1 ERHFDFAGYIP
12 GFDPRALGERA
23 ELGYGDEPLC
33 VVSVGG
39 SGVGAPLLQR
49 ALEALPAARERIP
62 ELRVLVVTGPRID
75 PARQPA
81 SARANCSS
89 IVGWRRFRS
98 SCSADFTPRLNS
110 SPTASDAPA
119 ARMRESGTT
128 GPGVAEVM
136 QAAGLTHG
144 GFYKHFGSRDDLV
157 AEAVGKAFADANA
170 GFDAL
175 TDGAEDPLA
184 AFVDWY
190 ASAAHCEDPA
200 TGCAVVALGA
210 DVARGDDRVRA

>member
-1 ERHFDFAGYIP
+1 
-12 GFDPRALGERA
+12 
-23 ELGYGDEPLC
+23 
-33 VVSVGG
+33 
-39 SGVGAPLLQR
+39 
-49 ALEALPAARERIP
+49 
-62 ELRVLVVTGPRID
+62 
-75 PARQPA
+75 
-81 SARANCSS
+81 
-89 IVGWRRFRS
+89 
-98 SCSADFTPRLNS
+98 
-110 SPTASDAPA
+110 
-119 ARMRESGTT
+119 MRESGTT

-190 ASAAHCEDPA
+190 ASAARTPPRAARWWPSAPTSRAA
-200 TGCAVVALGA
+200 TIASAPPTASRSSATWPSSKSFSALGRRQSSRS
-210 DVARGDDRVRA
+210 ARWSGPCSWHVRSTISGCRRRSCRASARP

>member
-1 ERHFDFAGYIP
+1 
-12 GFDPRALGERA
+12 
-23 ELGYGDEPLC
+23 
-33 VVSVGG
+33 
-39 SGVGAPLLQR
+39 
-49 ALEALPAARERIP
+49 
-62 ELRVLVVTGPRID
+62 
-75 PARQPA
+75 
-81 SARANCSS
+81 
-89 IVGWRRFRS
+89 
-98 SCSADFTPRLNS
+98 
-110 SPTASDAPA
+110 
-119 ARMRESGTT
+119 MRESGTT

-210 DVARGDDRVRA
+210 DVARGDDRVRAAYREQIERYLAKLEELLGSREKAVVALSSLVGAVLVARAVDDQRLSEEILQGVRAAVKA